1 MSIIIF
7 TISVILMY
15 KILYNITV
23 QYTKGEMLVKYELS
37 ENLKKLRTQKHLTQ
51 TQLAKR
57 LGVAISTIASYY
69 NQDRL
74 PSIEMLIKLSYEF
87 NVTIEYLLGV
97 NKNKT
102 LDVSDLTEEQIFALN
117 AIIEQF
123 RKN

>member
-1 MSIIIF
+1 M
-7 TISVILMY
+7 
-15 KILYNITV
+15 
-23 QYTKGEMLVKYELS
+23 KYELA
-37 ENLKKLRTQKHLTQ
+37 ERIKKLRQEKHLTQ

-57 LGVAISTIASYY
+57 LRVGTSIISAYE

-87 NVTIEYLLGV
+87 NVTIEYLLGI

-102 LDVSDLTEEQIFALN
+102 IDVSDLTTEQVSAVN

-123 RKN
+123 RLLNDK